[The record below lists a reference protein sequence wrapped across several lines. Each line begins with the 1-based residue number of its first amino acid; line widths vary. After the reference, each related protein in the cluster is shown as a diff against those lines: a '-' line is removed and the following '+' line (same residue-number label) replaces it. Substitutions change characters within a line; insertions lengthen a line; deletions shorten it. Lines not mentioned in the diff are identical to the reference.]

1 MKNNF
6 FTREICVCAHL
17 AQTRYAQRTWAGMR
31 FFMMDYE
38 MFKEIVREKIKDYM
52 PLEYG
57 NAVVDILG
65 VNKVNGIRDAIVL
78 RKPGE
83 QLAPNLYLDDFYKDY
98 LQCDDL
104 EMTLRN
110 MAEKYAGIAERSVKK
125 LEIDMSRMKD
135 RVVMMLV
142 NTEQNKEM
150 LADMPHREFQDLSV
164 IYRYVVAQDEQG
176 VASFKVTNAIMEQV
190 GMTPEELFQCA
201 AENTKKMFPPKVNS
215 MEYVMLGMMEENDI
229 SDELA
234 DELAGFC
241 DTDRDPK
248 ESMWVISNS
257 NGVNGAVSM
266 LYDENL
272 NRLAEKMGTD
282 LYIIPSS
289 VHEVL
294 AVSVEMG
301 SGNPEELAEM
311 VQQINMSAVELEDR
325 LSNNVYHYDKDLRQ
339 LKLATQVPNQRLDG
353 VVAEPELI
361 YGTEPKR

>member
-1 MKNNF
+1 
-6 FTREICVCAHL
+6 
-17 AQTRYAQRTWAGMR
+17 
-31 FFMMDYE
+31 MMDYE

-52 PLEYG
+52 PPEYE
-57 NAVVDILG
+57 NAAVDILA
-65 VNKVNGIRDAIVL
+65 VNKVNGKRDAL
-78 RKPGE
+78 AFRKPGE
-83 QLAPNLYLDDFYKDY
+83 RVAPNLYLDDFYKDY
-98 LQCDDL
+98 KQCDDL

-110 MAEKYAGIAERSVKK
+110 MAERYTGAAERAAKELKV
-125 LEIDMSRMKD
+125 DMSQMKD
-135 RVVMMLV
+135 RVTMMLV

-176 VASFKVTNAIMEQV
+176 VASFKVTNAIMEQA
-190 GMTPEELFQCA
+190 GMTPEELFQLA
-201 AENTKKMFPPKVNS
+201 SENTKKMFPPKIAS
-215 MEYVMLGMMEENDI
+215 MEDVMLDMMKGDGI
-229 SDELA
+229 PDELA
-234 DELAGFC
+234 DELAVFF
-241 DTDRDPK
+241 DTEKDPK
-248 ESMWVISNS
+248 ESMWLIGNIS
-257 NGVNGAVSM
+257 GINGAVSM

-272 NRLAEKMGTD
+272 QKLAEKMGTD

-301 SGNPEELAEM
+301 NPEELAEM
-311 VQQINMSAVELEDR
+311 VQQVNMSSVELEDR

>member
-1 MKNNF
+1 
-6 FTREICVCAHL
+6 
-17 AQTRYAQRTWAGMR
+17 
-31 FFMMDYE
+31 MMDYE

-52 PLEYG
+52 PPEYE
-57 NAVVDILG
+57 NAAVDILA
-65 VNKVNGIRDAIVL
+65 VNKVNGKRDAL
-78 RKPGE
+78 AFRKPGE
-83 QLAPNLYLDDFYKDY
+83 RVAPNLYLDDFYKDY
-98 LQCDDL
+98 KQCDDL

-110 MAEKYAGIAERSVKK
+110 MAERYTGAAERDAKELKV
-125 LEIDMSRMKD
+125 DMSQMKD
-135 RVVMMLV
+135 RVTMMLV

-176 VASFKVTNAIMEQV
+176 VASFKVTNAIMEQA
-190 GMTPEELFQCA
+190 GMTPEELFQLA
-201 AENTKKMFPPKVNS
+201 SENTKKMFPPKIAS
-215 MEYVMLGMMEENDI
+215 MEDVMLDMMKGDGI
-229 SDELA
+229 PDELA
-234 DELAGFC
+234 VFF
-241 DTDRDPK
+241 DTEKDPK
-248 ESMWVISNS
+248 ESMWLIGNIS
-257 NGVNGAVSM
+257 GINGAVSM

-272 NRLAEKMGTD
+272 QKLAEKMGTD

-301 SGNPEELAEM
+301 KPEELAEM
-311 VQQINMSAVELEDR
+311 VQQVNMSSVELEDR

>member
-1 MKNNF
+1 
-6 FTREICVCAHL
+6 
-17 AQTRYAQRTWAGMR
+17 
-31 FFMMDYE
+31 MMDYE

-52 PLEYG
+52 PPEYE
-57 NAVVDILG
+57 NAAVDILA
-65 VNKVNGIRDAIVL
+65 VNKVNGKRDAL
-78 RKPGE
+78 AFRKPGE
-83 QLAPNLYLDDFYKDY
+83 RVAPNLYLDDFYKDY
-98 LQCDDL
+98 KQCDDL

-110 MAEKYAGIAERSVKK
+110 MAERYTGAAERAAKELKV
-125 LEIDMSRMKD
+125 DMSQMKD
-135 RVVMMLV
+135 RVTMMLV

-176 VASFKVTNAIMEQV
+176 VASFKVTNAIMEQA
-190 GMTPEELFQCA
+190 GMTPEELFQLA
-201 AENTKKMFPPKVNS
+201 SENTKKMFPPKIAS
-215 MEYVMLGMMEENDI
+215 MEDVMLDMMKGDGI
-229 SDELA
+229 PDELA
-234 DELAGFC
+234 DELAFFF
-241 DTDRDPK
+241 DTEKDPK
-248 ESMWVISNS
+248 ESMWLIGNIS
-257 NGVNGAVSM
+257 GINGAVSM

-272 NRLAEKMGTD
+272 QKLAEKMGTD

-301 SGNPEELAEM
+301 NPEELAEM
-311 VQQINMSAVELEDR
+311 VQQVNMSSVELEDR

>member
-1 MKNNF
+1 
-6 FTREICVCAHL
+6 
-17 AQTRYAQRTWAGMR
+17 
-31 FFMMDYE
+31 MMDYE

-52 PLEYG
+52 PPEYE
-57 NAVVDILG
+57 NAAVDILA
-65 VNKVNGIRDAIVL
+65 VNKVNGKRDAL
-78 RKPGE
+78 AFRKPGE
-83 QLAPNLYLDDFYKDY
+83 RVAPNLYLDDFYKDY
-98 LQCDDL
+98 KQCDDL

-110 MAEKYAGIAERSVKK
+110 MAERYTGAAERAAKELKV
-125 LEIDMSRMKD
+125 DMSQMKD
-135 RVVMMLV
+135 RVTMMLV

-176 VASFKVTNAIMEQV
+176 VASFKVTNAIMEQA
-190 GMTPEELFQCA
+190 GMTPEELFQLA
-201 AENTKKMFPPKVNS
+201 SENTKKMFPPKIAS
-215 MEYVMLGMMEENDI
+215 MEDVMLDMMKGDGI
-229 SDELA
+229 PDELA
-234 DELAGFC
+234 DELAVFF
-241 DTDRDPK
+241 DTEKDPK
-248 ESMWVISNS
+248 ESMWLIGNRS
-257 NGVNGAVSM
+257 GINGAVSM

-272 NRLAEKMGTD
+272 QKLAEKMGTD

-301 SGNPEELAEM
+301 NPEELAEM
-311 VQQINMSAVELEDR
+311 VQQVNMSSVELEDR

>member
-1 MKNNF
+1 
-6 FTREICVCAHL
+6 
-17 AQTRYAQRTWAGMR
+17 
-31 FFMMDYE
+31 MMDYE

-52 PLEYG
+52 PPEYE
-57 NAVVDILG
+57 NAAVDILA
-65 VNKVNGIRDAIVL
+65 VNKVNGKRDAL
-78 RKPGE
+78 AFRKPGE
-83 QLAPNLYLDDFYKDY
+83 RVAPNLYLDDFYKDY
-98 LQCDDL
+98 KQCDDL

-110 MAEKYAGIAERSVKK
+110 MAERYTGAAERAAKELKV
-125 LEIDMSRMKD
+125 DMSQMKD
-135 RVVMMLV
+135 RVTMMLV

-176 VASFKVTNAIMEQV
+176 VASFKVTNAIMEQA
-190 GMTPEELFQCA
+190 GMTPEELFQLA
-201 AENTKKMFPPKVNS
+201 SENTKKMFPPKIAS
-215 MEYVMLGMMEENDI
+215 MEDVMLDMMKGDGI
-229 SDELA
+229 PDELA
-234 DELAGFC
+234 DELAVFF
-241 DTDRDPK
+241 DTEKDPK
-248 ESMWVISNS
+248 ESMWLIGNIS
-257 NGVNGAVSM
+257 GINGAVSM

-272 NRLAEKMGTD
+272 QKLAEKMGTD

-301 SGNPEELAEM
+301 NPEELAEM
-311 VQQINMSAVELEDR
+311 VQQVNMSSVELEDR

-353 VVAEPELI
+353 VVAKPELI